1 MDKYA
6 LTAQK
11 LRIAKLDY
19 EIAQADADE
28 KKKVYEQLRRQL
40 CNEMVA
46 SEVLKFEIAP
56 QDNTSGLSF
65 RLETKTRWSPVVENK
80 DRLVEK
86 LRNDAFDLFSIS
98 AAALTSYMQNIVEMN
113 DGELP
118 KEYINLVKPYDE
130 THVVVRS
137 KRNEIYRNF

>member
-1 MDKYA
+1 ME
-6 LTAQK
+6 LP
-11 LRIAKLDY
+11 RIAKLDY
-19 EIAQADADE
+19 EIAQEEADE

-137 KRNEIYRNF
+137 KKK

>member
-80 DRLVEK
+80 DKLVEK

-137 KRNEIYRNF
+137 KKK

>member
-19 EIAQADADE
+19 EIAQEEADE

-130 THVVVRS
+130 NHVVVRS
-137 KRNEIYRNF
+137 KKK

>member
-19 EIAQADADE
+19 EIAQAEADE

-56 QDNTSGLSF
+56 QDNVSGLSF

-137 KRNEIYRNF
+137 KKK